1 MRSVPN
7 LVQIFSSINISLPVD
22 AVYRRL
28 GYKRGITKV
37 DEREKEKIER
47 HIEYAASLVS
57 LKGAGLRVP
66 LERVDPALVVLGTG
80 TDIKSAKL
88 AGFLKGCKETLFIG
102 STAGSAVMNAIRGDI
117 EGGDM
122 ARGVVIDAVAS
133 EMADAALDWIVGF
146 FNRLLARE
154 SARLTKGRFSA
165 GYGDFLL
172 ENQKMMYDM
181 LELDRI
187 GVTINENFILMPEKS
202 VTAVVGIHA

>member
-1 MRSVPN
+1 MGCVP
-7 LVQIFSSINISLPVD
+7 LLQIFPSINIPLPMG
-22 AVYRRL
+22 AIYRRL

-37 DEREKEKIER
+37 DERKRQEIER
-47 HIEYAASLVS
+47 HIEYAASLIL

-66 LERVDPALVVLGTG
+66 FKRVDPPLIVLKAGA
-80 TDIKSAKL
+80 DIRSAKL
-88 AGFLKGCKETLFIG
+88 AGLLNGCKEALFIG
-102 STAGSAVMNAIRGDI
+102 STSGSAVMDAILGDT

-122 ARGVVIDAVAS
+122 TRGVVIDAVAS
-133 EMADAALDWIVGF
+133 EMTDAALDWIMGF

-154 SARLTKGRFSA
+154 NARLTRGRFSA

-202 VTAVVGIHA
+202 VTAVVGIHT

>member
-1 MRSVPN
+1 MGSVP
-7 LVQIFSSINISLPVD
+7 LLQIFPSINIPLPMG
-22 AVYRRL
+22 AIYRRL

-37 DEREKEKIER
+37 DERKREEIGR
-47 HIEYAASLVS
+47 YIEYAASLIS

-66 LERVDPALVVLGTG
+66 LKRVDPPLIVPKTG
-80 TDIKSAKL
+80 ADIRSVRL
-88 AGFLKGCKETLFIG
+88 AGLLNGCKEALFIG
-102 STAGSAVMNAIRGDI
+102 ATAGSAVMDAILGDT

-122 ARGVVIDAVAS
+122 TRGVVIDAVAS
-133 EMADAALDWIVGF
+133 EMTDAALDWIMGF

-154 SARLTKGRFSA
+154 NARLTRGRFSA

-181 LELDRI
+181 LELNRI